1 MNWLTA
7 IKKVGGAVL
16 STVIPGSAGIIK
28 LVNDFLPVG
37 RRLGE
42 DATGHQVEE
51 AIEALPPEHK
61 AALLSKQLDVEIT
74 EIKEHTAVVQT
85 LAEVDK
91 AGASTR
97 PRIAI
102 IMAYVVA
109 GTIGIFVLVWAIAIL
124 GNKAETLKQ
133 LAAAW
138 PMMLSIL
145 TPPVALLRGYFG
157 MRTKEKQSR
166 YSTAFGLPLKGG
178 FLTEMISA
186 IKR

>member
-1 MNWLTA
+1 MNWFSA
-7 IKKVGGAVL
+7 VKKVGSAVI
-16 STVIPGSAGIIK
+16 STVIPGGGEIIK
-28 LVNDFLPVG
+28 LVNEFLPVG
-37 RRLGE
+37 KELGE
-42 DATGHQVEE
+42 DATGADVEK
-51 AIEALPPEHK
+51 AINSLPPEQQ
-61 AALLSKQLDVEIT
+61 AEVLSKQLDVEIT
-74 EIKEHTAVVQT
+74 EIKEHTNVVQT

-91 AGASTR
+91 VGASTR
-97 PRIAI
+97 PRIAV
-102 IMAYVVA
+102 IMTWVVA
-109 GTIGIFVLVWAIAIL
+109 GTIGVFVLVWSIAIL

-133 LAAAW
+133 LATAW
-138 PMMLSIL
+138 PMMLSII

>member
-1 MNWLTA
+1 MKWFEA
-7 IKKVGGAVL
+7 IKKIGGAAV
-16 STVIPGSAGIIK
+16 STFIPGGGAILG
-28 LVNDFLPVG
+28 LVNEFLPDNKK
-37 RRLGE
+37 LGG
-42 DATGHQVEE
+42 DATGTDVEA
-51 AIEALPPEHK
+51 AIKSLPPEQQ
-61 AALLSKQLDVEIT
+61 ADLLSKKLDVEIA
-74 EIKEHTAVVQT
+74 EIEGHTNVVQT

-102 IMAYVVA
+102 IMAWVVA
-109 GTIGIFVLVWAIAIL
+109 GTISIFVLVWAIAIL
-124 GNKAETLKQ
+124 GNKSETLKQ